1 MLLKDKVAI
10 ITGAASA
17 RGLGFATA
25 KLFAENGAKVV
36 IIDLNGEASKTAA
49 AALGEG
55 HLGLAANV
63 ADEVQVQAAI
73 EQILAKYG
81 RVDVLVNNAGI
92 TQPLK
97 LMDIK
102 RANYDAVL
110 DVSLRGTLLM
120 SQAVIPT
127 MRAQKSGSIVC
138 ISSVSAQR
146 GGGIFGGPHYSAAK
160 AGVLGLARAMARELG
175 PDNVRVN
182 CITPGLIQ
190 TDITAGKLT
199 DDMTANILAGIP
211 MNRLGDAVDI
221 ARAALFLGSDLSS
234 YSTGITLDV
243 NGGMLIHLARHR
255 DEDHR
260 ITKSRCGGV
269 AYPPLRPANGG
280 SAGAGLY
287 WPGAGVCRCT
297 GYRLQP
303 RHDLS
308 PGRS

>member
-55 HLGLAANV
+55 HLGTAANV

-73 EQILAKYG
+73 EQITAKYG

-127 MRAQKSGSIVC
+127 MRAQNPAA
-138 ISSVSAQR
+138 SSASR
-146 GGGIFGGPHYSAAK
+146 PSPPSAAAVFSADRTTARQK
-160 AGVLGLARAMARELG
+160 PGCWVWRGRWRASLAR
-175 PDNVRVN
+175 
-182 CITPGLIQ
+182 ITSAL
-190 TDITAGKLT
+190 TA
-199 DDMTANILAGIP
+199 
-211 MNRLGDAVDI
+211 
-221 ARAALFLGSDLSS
+221 S
-234 YSTGITLDV
+234 
-243 NGGMLIHLARHR
+243 
-255 DEDHR
+255 
-260 ITKSRCGGV
+260 
-269 AYPPLRPANGG
+269 
-280 SAGAGLY
+280 
-287 WPGAGVCRCT
+287 
-297 GYRLQP
+297 P
-303 RHDLS
+303 R
-308 PGRS
+308 G